1 MKIVTT
7 RQLTKRLEN
16 EDVSPS
22 YLLLG
27 DDTFILDF
35 NVNMIKTAFL
45 KEGGSTIRFSIGDD
59 SENNLM
65 DELNSI
71 SLFENRRLIQVR
83 QISRL
88 SSKIKSEFIEYLSK
102 PAPDICLILL
112 ADNYYD
118 RSKFIETL
126 KNTVV
131 NLDAR
136 SPINENSFKEW
147 MLDICQTK
155 NINIDGAALEL
166 IIEKQGNSL
175 AQVFS
180 EITNLWLMIEEKG
193 LITKELVE
201 QVVGYEREYPLWKYL
216 HSLGKKNL
224 SSSLEMIDS
233 LIDFGVSI
241 PQITSALN
249 TLFENVYW
257 TKSKKSYNM
266 GYPSLNRYLQNNLH
280 TYSSMFNVEEISQI
294 FVSIRNADVMS
305 KTRSIS
311 PHNILIPLTINICQ
325 GINA

>member
-155 NINIDGAALEL
+155 
-166 IIEKQGNSL
+166 
-175 AQVFS
+175 
-180 EITNLWLMIEEKG
+180 
-193 LITKELVE
+193 
-201 QVVGYEREYPLWKYL
+201 
-216 HSLGKKNL
+216 
-224 SSSLEMIDS
+224 
-233 LIDFGVSI
+233 
-241 PQITSALN
+241 
-249 TLFENVYW
+249 TLTLTV
-257 TKSKKSYNM
+257 
-266 GYPSLNRYLQNNLH
+266 
-280 TYSSMFNVEEISQI
+280 
-294 FVSIRNADVMS
+294 
-305 KTRSIS
+305 
-311 PHNILIPLTINICQ
+311 PH
-325 GINA
+325 